1 VSAENVQ
8 VLRDGYAAF
17 ARGDVPAVM
26 AAFDESIVWNT
37 PRTLPFGGT
46 YEGHAGVGGF
56 FAGLASRWTDLS
68 VEPEEFID
76 GGDTI
81 VVIVRLRGTAAGGT
95 LDSQA
100 VHVWRMRNGKATSH
114 TEFSDTAAAREVLG
128 PA

>member
-37 PRTLPFGGT
+37 PASLPFGGT

-56 FAGLASRWTDLS
+56 FAQLPSHWTDLS

-76 GGDTI
+76 GGDTV

-100 VHVWRMRNGKATSH
+100 VHLWRMRDGKAVSQ
-114 TEFSDTAAAREVLG
+114 TEYSDTAAAREALG
-128 PA
+128 LA